1 MTSPPSDCRGAYW
14 PTISMNLPSRGLF
27 ESATTMRYT
36 GAFLRPMRRRRIRT
50 AIGVLPDVVWWCS
63 SGLLACSAFP
73 SRTRGRSTHAHHSGR
88 HAHAALP
95 CLLHHLLHV
104 AELREEVVD
113 LAHRPSRTL
122 RDARAARPV
131 DDPGCLPLGGRHRE
145 HDRLEMLHPPG
156 VHVRLLEHLAVH
168 ARQHLEQPLEGTE

>member
-14 PTISMNLPSRGLF
+14 PTISMNLPSRGLL

-73 SRTRGRSTHAHHSGR
+73 SRTRGRSTHSHHSR
-88 HAHAALP
+88 RQAHTALAS
-95 CLLHHLLHV
+95 LLHHLLHV
-104 AELREEVVD
+104 AELIEELVHF
-113 LAHRPSRTL
+113 AHRPPRPL
-122 RDARAARPV
+122 RDARATRPV
-131 DDPGCLPLGGRHRE
+131 DDSWRLPLGGRHRE
-145 HDRLEMLHPPG
+145 HDRLEMLHPLR
-156 VHVRLLEHLAVH
+156 VD
-168 ARQHLEQPLEGTE
+168 